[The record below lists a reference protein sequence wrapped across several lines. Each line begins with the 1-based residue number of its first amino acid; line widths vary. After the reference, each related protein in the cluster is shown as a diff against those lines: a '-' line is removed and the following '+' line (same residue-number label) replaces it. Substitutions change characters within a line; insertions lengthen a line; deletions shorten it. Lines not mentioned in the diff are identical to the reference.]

1 MEKDL
6 HPVAHEPKNPGI
18 SQEPRQ
24 PPTLQ
29 SRLELKLSHHT
40 TSPLTDQARLCQE
53 RWLTW

>member
-29 SRLELKLSHHT
+29 SRSGI
-40 TSPLTDQARLCQE
+40 SDPLTPDGPEKLIK
-53 RWLTW
+53 